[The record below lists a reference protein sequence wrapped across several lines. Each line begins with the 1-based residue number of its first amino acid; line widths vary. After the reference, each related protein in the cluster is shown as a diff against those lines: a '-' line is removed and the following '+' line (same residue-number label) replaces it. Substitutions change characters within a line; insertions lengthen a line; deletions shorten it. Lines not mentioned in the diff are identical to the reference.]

1 MLAVTSDLTAQ
12 FLHCTHHFLSLD
24 TEELAEVGLSE
35 ANAEIN
41 SLVKERAASDSSVE

>member
-1 MLAVTSDLTAQ
+1 MLAVTSVLTGQ

-35 ANAEIN
+35 ANAEID
-41 SLVKERAASDSSVE
+41 SLHKKRVAS